1 MASVKRKKAESVC
14 VWQNLGG
21 DMKVIRTFG
30 RMHTLG
36 EMKDYYARDDVLS
49 FLYDECQMR
58 NIEVAFRQKR
68 WPINPTSKAHLRE
81 IVEETIKDKIERVYR
96 NSAGP
101 IDDTRLA
108 KFDYLSFHSLT
119 SITSGEEEIGFDT
132 IFEADMQGWRRSFE
146 DLVGVVKM
154 LDNFGVCYRMKYSG
168 VRSLHLMIPFGSFPK
183 EFNRELVLNQRK
195 EIQRRMRDYFQRR
208 CGMQKAHRGKVLR
221 LAYSLNEDNGLVSL
235 PILSEELSSF
245 RPWETHI
252 YNVTVDK
259 PWHGDIPP
267 DASGNMLEFLRE
279 IYDDAETIKKTS
291 IWISYGLEITPRDRS
306 GYSDKFDESS
316 VERWLAQLESKG
328 QAERVEAAWNLMTMP
343 EAVPVSALEKGL
355 ADGTADV
362 RWYMTEALQKRLD
375 DHAVSLAGKMLM
387 DNDSFVRISAIDAF
401 ALAGE
406 NASRALLDSIASN
419 VSGLSREQLYDLVYA
434 ISKIELEDKL
444 GANEL
449 FSRSDMGLVGII
461 RQTEGDEMLENPVVL
476 VRKLGNL
483 AIEMVF
489 ESAFAS
495 DAKLQGLASALLKH
509 WMARYGLGSETD
521 TYIFLDWLIAS
532 PVDSK
537 ARAKL
542 LLEML
547 EATRKSDVIPLLTCV
562 LLCYPDAAF
571 PLLMEKFWSQRG
583 HILHSLCRMGTRFG
597 EALLETLSSGDIRQQ
612 TLALAGLEE
621 LARALNLPQY
631 RQASSEELALAAR
644 ITEGIA
650 PPPKEYRDPDVLKR
664 MVDQVARLLVHHH
677 ADIRES
683 SIRVLGLMQAHTYLA
698 RIRACVRHDEASTRE
713 AAIFALG
720 EIGDA
725 DSIEALI
732 DAAQNGEPAERRIAI
747 EALGR
752 LQAQK
757 AQPVLMQSA
766 GDADSQ
772 IRQAAVVALGAMEN
786 EKARAGLQELARS
799 QDRHVA
805 KAAAK
810 ALYTKRERRQPSE
823 MTRKRLHRVR
833 GNASPVFDI
842 SVEMALRSL
851 PEMRPYEHSEITH
864 LIARICHDYSGT
876 RRALIIQKL
885 MDRADDI
892 YRFTESGKVI
902 WRVEHF
908 IVERYLKP

>member
-1 MASVKRKKAESVC
+1 MKA
-14 VWQNLGG
+14 
-21 DMKVIRTFG
+21 IRTFG
-30 RMHTLG
+30 RRPALG
-36 EMKDYYARDDVLS
+36 EMKEYYARDDVLS

-58 NIEVAFRQKR
+58 SIEIAFRQKR
-68 WPINPTSKAHLRE
+68 WPINPVSKAHLRE
-81 IVEETIKDKIERVYR
+81 IIEETIQDKIERAYR
-96 NSAGP
+96 SSAGP

-146 DLVGVVKM
+146 DLVGVVKL
-154 LDNFGVCYRMKYSG
+154 LDSFGVCCRIKYSG
-168 VRSLHLMIPFGSFPK
+168 VRSLHLMIPFEAFPK
-183 EFNRELVLNQRK
+183 EFNGEPVLNQRK
-195 EIQRRMRDYFQRR
+195 EIQRRMRDYFQRH

-235 PILSEELSSF
+235 PISSEELSSF
-245 RPWETHI
+245 RPWEANI
-252 YNVTVDK
+252 YNVTIDK
-259 PWHGDIPP
+259 PWHGHIPP
-267 DASGNMLEFLRE
+267 GASRNMLEFLQE
-279 IYDDAETIKKTS
+279 IYNDDAEISKKTS
-291 IWISYGLEITPRDRS
+291 IWMSYGLEIAPRDRS
-306 GYSDKFDESS
+306 RYADKPGASS
-316 VERWLAQLESKG
+316 AEKWSAQLESKD
-328 QAERVEAAWNLMTMP
+328 QVERVEAAWNLMTTP
-343 EAVPVSALEKGL
+343 EAMPVSVLEKGL
-355 ADGTADV
+355 ADGNPDV

-375 DHAVSLAGKMLM
+375 DHAVSLAGKMLL

-406 NASRALLDSIASN
+406 NASRVLLDSIASN

-444 GANEL
+444 EASES
-449 FSRSDMGLVGII
+449 FARSDIGLVGII
-461 RQTEGDEMLENPVVL
+461 RQTEGDEMLGNPVVL
-476 VRKLGNL
+476 MRKLGNP

-495 DAKLQGLASALLKH
+495 DAKLRGLASALLKH
-509 WMARYGLGSETD
+509 WMARYGLGSERD
-521 TYIFLDWLIAS
+521 TYVFLDWLIAS
-532 PVDSK
+532 PVEPG

-547 EATRKSDVIPLLTCV
+547 EASKKSTVIPLLTCV

-571 PLLMEKFWSQRG
+571 PLLMERFWNQRG
-583 HILHSLCRMGTRFG
+583 RILHILCRMGTRFG
-597 EALLETLSSGDIRQQ
+597 EALLEPLSSGDIRQQ

-631 RQASSEELALAAR
+631 REASSEELALAAR

-650 PPPKEYRDPDVLKR
+650 PPPREYRDPAILKKI
-664 MVDQVARLLVHHH
+664 VDQVATLLDHHR

-683 SIRVLGLMQAHTYLA
+683 SIRFLGLMQAHTYLDQ
-698 RIRACVRHDEASTRE
+698 IRACMRHNQPTTRV
-713 AAIFALG
+713 AAISALG

-725 DSIEALI
+725 GSIEVLI
-732 DAAQNGEPAERRIAI
+732 DAAQNGEPVERRIAI
-747 EALGR
+747 EVLGR
-752 LQAQK
+752 LQAQE
-757 AQPVLMQSA
+757 AQPVLMQSVS
-766 GDADSQ
+766 DADLQ
-772 IRQAAVVALGAMEN
+772 IRQAATVALGAMES
-786 EKARAGLQELARS
+786 EEARARLQELARS
-799 QDRHVA
+799 QDRRVA

-810 ALYTKRERRQPSE
+810 ALYAKRERRQPSD
-823 MTRKRLHRVR
+823 MARKRLQRVR
-833 GNASPVFDI
+833 GDASPVFDI

-864 LIARICHDYSGT
+864 LIARVCHDYSGT

-885 MDRADDI
+885 MDRSDGI
-892 YRFTESGKVI
+892 YSFTEWGRVI

-908 IVERYLKP
+908 IVEQYLKP

>member
-1 MASVKRKKAESVC
+1 
-14 VWQNLGG
+14 
-21 DMKVIRTFG
+21 MKTTRTFG
-30 RMHTLG
+30 RKPALG
-36 EMKDYYARDDVLS
+36 EMKEYYARDDVLS

-58 NIEVAFRQKR
+58 SIEIAFRQKR

-81 IVEETIKDKIERVYR
+81 IIEETIEDKIHSAYR
-96 NSAGP
+96 NSDGP
-101 IDDTRLA
+101 IDNVHLA

-146 DLVGVVKM
+146 DLVGVVKL
-154 LDNFGVCYRMKYSG
+154 LDNFGVCYRIKYSG
-168 VRSLHLMIPFGSFPK
+168 VRSLHFMIPFESFPK
-183 EFNRELVLNQRK
+183 EFNGEPVLDQRK
-195 EIQRRMRDYFQRR
+195 EIQRRMRNYFQRH

-245 RPWETHI
+245 RPWETNI
-252 YNVTVDK
+252 YNVTVNK

-267 DASGNMLEFLRE
+267 GASENMLEFLRE
-279 IYDDAETIKKTS
+279 IYNDDAETSRKTS
-291 IWISYGLEITPRDRS
+291 IWISYGLEIAPRDRS
-306 GYSDKFDESS
+306 SYAEKSDESS
-316 VERWLAQLESKG
+316 VERWSAQLESRD

-343 EAVPVSALEKGL
+343 EPVLASDLEKGL
-355 ADGTADV
+355 ADGNPDV

-375 DHAVSLAGKMLM
+375 DHAVSLAGKMLL

-419 VSGLSREQLYDLVYA
+419 VSGLSKEQLYDLVYA
-434 ISKIELEDKL
+434 ISKIELEDRL
-444 GANEL
+444 GASES
-449 FSRSDMGLVGII
+449 FARSDMGLVGII
-461 RQTEGDEMLENPVVL
+461 RQTEGDEMLGSPVVL
-476 VRKLGNL
+476 VRKLGNP

-495 DAKLQGLASALLKH
+495 DTKLQGLANALLKH

-521 TYIFLDWLIAS
+521 TYVFLDWLIAS
-532 PVDSK
+532 PVEPG

-547 EATRKSDVIPLLTCV
+547 EATKKSSVLPLLTCV
-562 LLCYPDAAF
+562 LFCYPDAAF
-571 PLLMEKFWSQRG
+571 PLLMERFWNQRG
-583 HILHSLCRMGTRFG
+583 HILHLLCRMGTRFG
-597 EALLETLSSGDIRQQ
+597 EALLEPLSSGDIRQQ
-612 TLALAGLEE
+612 ALALAGLEE

-631 RQASSEELALAAR
+631 KQASSEELALAAR
-644 ITEGIA
+644 ITERIT
-650 PPPKEYRDPDVLKR
+650 PPPKEHRDPEVLKS
-664 MVDQVARLLVHHH
+664 MVDQVARLIDHHH
-677 ADIRES
+677 ADIREP
-683 SIRVLGLMQAHTYLA
+683 SIRILGLMQAHTYLDQ
-698 RIRACVRHDEASTRE
+698 IRACMRHSESSTRE

-725 DSIEALI
+725 DTIEALI

-752 LQAQK
+752 LQAQE
-757 AQPVLMQSA
+757 AQSVLMQST
-766 GDADSQ
+766 GDADLQ
-772 IRQAAVVALGAMEN
+772 IRQAAVVALGAMES
-786 EKARAGLQELARS
+786 EDVRARLQELARS
-799 QDRHVA
+799 QDRRVA

-810 ALYTKRERRQPSE
+810 ALYAKRERRQPSDMARE
-823 MTRKRLHRVR
+823 RLHRVR
-833 GNASPVFDI
+833 GDASPVFDI

-851 PEMRPYEHSEITH
+851 PEMRPYEHSEITR
-864 LIARICHDYSGT
+864 LIAQVCHDYSGT

-885 MDRADDI
+885 MDRSDDI

-908 IVERYLKP
+908 IVERYLKS

>member
-1 MASVKRKKAESVC
+1 MKAT
-14 VWQNLGG
+14 
-21 DMKVIRTFG
+21 RTFG
-30 RMHTLG
+30 RRPALG
-36 EMKDYYARDDVLS
+36 EMREYYARNDVLS
-49 FLYDECQMR
+49 FIYDECRMR
-58 NIEVAFRQKR
+58 SIEVAFRQKR
-68 WPINPTSKAHLRE
+68 WPINPTSKSHLRE
-81 IVEETIKDKIERVYR
+81 IIEETIQDKVERAYR

-101 IDDTRLA
+101 IDSVRLA

-146 DLVGVVKM
+146 DLVGVVKL
-154 LDNFGVCYRMKYSG
+154 LDNFGVCYRIKYSG

-183 EFNRELVLNQRK
+183 EFNGEPVLDQRK
-195 EIQRRMRDYFQRR
+195 EIQRRMRGYFQRR

-245 RPWETHI
+245 RPWEANI
-252 YNVTVDK
+252 CNVTVDK

-267 DASGNMLEFLRE
+267 GASENMLEFLQE
-279 IYDDAETIKKTS
+279 IYNDDVETSGKTS

-306 GYSDKFDESS
+306 SYSDEFDESS
-316 VERWLAQLESKG
+316 VERWSAQLESKD
-328 QAERVEAAWNLMTMP
+328 QVERIEAAWNLMTMP
-343 EAVPVSALEKGL
+343 EAVSVSALEKGL
-355 ADGTADV
+355 ADGNPDV

-375 DHAVSLAGKMLM
+375 DHGVSLAGKMLL
-387 DNDSFVRISAIDAF
+387 DNDPFVRISAIDAF

-406 NASRALLDSIASN
+406 NASHALLDSIASN

-444 GANEL
+444 GASEL
-449 FSRSDMGLVGII
+449 FARSDMGLVGII

-476 VRKLGNL
+476 VRKLGNP

-509 WMARYGLGSETD
+509 WMARYGLGSERD
-521 TYIFLDWLIAS
+521 TYVFLDWLIAS

-547 EATRKSDVIPLLTCV
+547 EATRKSSVIPLLTCV
-562 LLCYPDAAF
+562 LLCYPDTAF
-571 PLLMEKFWSQRG
+571 PLLMERFWSQSGR
-583 HILHSLCRMGTRFG
+583 ILHILCRMGTRFG
-597 EALLETLSSGDIRQQ
+597 EALLEPLSGGDIHQQ

-621 LARALNLPQY
+621 LARALNLPRY
-631 RQASSEELALAAR
+631 KEASSEELALAAR
-644 ITEGIA
+644 VTEGIA
-650 PPPKEYRDPDVLKR
+650 PPPEEYRDPVILEK
-664 MVDQVARLLVHHH
+664 MIDQVARLLDHHH
-677 ADIRES
+677 AGIREP
-683 SIRVLGLMQAHTYLA
+683 SIRILGLMQAHTYLD
-698 RIRACVRHDEASTRE
+698 RIRACMRHNEPSTRV

-720 EIGDA
+720 EMGDA
-725 DSIEALI
+725 DSIEALT

-752 LQAQK
+752 LQARE
-757 AQPVLMQSA
+757 AQAVLMQSA
-766 GDADSQ
+766 SDADLQ
-772 IRQAAVVALGAMEN
+772 IRQAATVALGAMGSE
-786 EKARAGLQELARS
+786 EARARLQELARS
-799 QDRHVA
+799 QDRRVA

-810 ALYTKRERRQPSE
+810 ALYAKRERRQPSD
-823 MTRKRLHRVR
+823 MARKRLHSIR

-842 SVEMALRSL
+842 STEMALRSL
-851 PEMRPYEHSEITH
+851 PEMRHYEHSEITR
-864 LIARICHDYSGT
+864 LIARVCHDYSGT

-885 MDRADDI
+885 MDRSDDI
-892 YRFTESGKVI
+892 YSFNEWGRVI